1 MTDTIRNRDIHIQS
15 HPHTN
20 TLLTIEGNRF
30 LELQNTYLHIQI
42 SQILCICMTV
52 ENSEARSRLRS
63 NSNTGNQPSKS
74 VISTIVI
81 QEYRYISK

>member
-1 MTDTIRNRDIHIQS
+1 MANVMNAKDALS
-15 HPHTN
+15 AS
-20 TLLTIEGNRF
+20 LAECFVTIEGNRF